1 MSEPTLEWTRLL
13 GSTTTDV
20 ANGVAIDSNNN
31 VYITGY
37 TGGSLDG
44 ETNAGGNDAFLA
56 KYDSAGT
63 KVWTKL
69 LGTSG
74 GDEGRCVAIDSNN
87 NVYITGY
94 VGGSLDGETNAGSN
108 DAFLAKYD
116 SAGTKLWTKV
126 LGTVTTETNS
136 IVDRAYGVSIDS
148 NNNVYITG
156 HTQGS
161 LDGETNAGG
170 NDAFLA
176 KYDSAGTKLWT
187 KVLGTSVSDVAYSV
201 AIDSNNNVYITGF
214 TGGSLDGETNAGGND
229 VFLAKYDS
237 AGTKVWTKVLGTV
250 TTDSNSISE
259 LALAVA
265 IDTNNNVYI
274 TGYTSG
280 TLDNQTNTG
289 SNDAFLAKYDSD
301 GTKVWTKL
309 LGTTFP
315 EFALGVAID
324 SNNNVYI
331 TGDTGGSLDGETNAG
346 FRDAFL
352 AKYDSAG
359 TKVWTKLFGTSAD
372 EFSTSV
378 AIYSNNNVYIT
389 GRTSGNLD
397 GETNAGGASSAFLSK
412 YNIPTPPLSTE
423 TEIAIEAVI
432 PTVDIT
438 QSVIVVDVVD
448 TLLTT
453 GNETE
458 KSQKRTFFLTK
469 LFNKNAGLD
478 SASGKITMT
487 RDKLLGASSVITKST
502 MVIKK
507 ALPTE
512 TITDT
517 SQLASDEAIYV
528 CMNIGDM
535 IVFNTSG
542 GNLKITKTSETQ
554 YDIYENYVDNT
565 SIRTKIMSVGATSSF
580 GTFTYVVGG
589 VSGQINSSGPAP
601 AVAPICFPA
610 GTPVTTN
617 QGQVAIE
624 KLNPDIHTI
633 RNKRI
638 VAITQTMPLFSHI
651 VSIEKDAL
659 GKNVPSATTQ
669 ISNEHEVFYKGKM
682 TRAVDLVG
690 VCKGVTQIPYNGETL
705 YNVLLKK
712 HSHMMINNLV
722 CETLHPDNIMAKIC
736 GGKYNQVEQNKICD
750 ELTSIIKANNLPAYK
765 KLYASLK

>member
-13 GSTTTDV
+13 GSTATDV

-37 TGGSLDG
+37 TGSSLDG

-74 GDEGRCVAIDSNN
+74 GDEAYHVAIDSNN

-136 IVDRAYGVSIDS
+136 IVERAYGVSIDS

-156 HTQGS
+156 FTQGS
-161 LDGETNAGG
+161 LDGQTNAGG

-187 KVLGTSVSDVAYSV
+187 KVLGTVTTDSNSISEVAYSV
-201 AIDSNNNVYITGF
+201 AIDSNNNVYITGST
-214 TGGSLDGETNAGGND
+214 TGNLDGETHAGSYD
-229 VFLAKYDS
+229 AFLAKYDS
-237 AGTKVWTKVLGTV
+237 AGTKVWTKLLGTSANEFSHV
-250 TTDSNSISE
+250 
-259 LALAVA
+259 VA
-265 IDTNNNVYI
+265 IDSNNNVYI
-274 TGYTSG
+274 TGSTSG
-280 TLDNQTNTG
+280 NLDGQTNAG
-289 SNDAFLAKYDSD
+289 GNDAFLAKYDSA

-309 LGTTFP
+309 LGTSAT
-315 EFALGVAID
+315 EYSNGVAID

-331 TGDTGGSLDGETNAG
+331 TGDTYGSLDGETSAG
-346 FRDAFL
+346 LRDAFL

-359 TKVWTKLFGTSAD
+359 TKVWTKLLGTSAI
-372 EFSTSV
+372 EFSNGV

-389 GRTSGNLD
+389 GHTSGNLD

-638 VAITQTMPLFSHI
+638 VAITQTRPLFSHI

>member
-13 GSTTTDV
+13 GSTATDV

-37 TGGSLDG
+37 TGSSLDGETNAGDLDAFLAKYESDGTKVWTRLLGTVTTETNNITDLASGVAIDSNNNVYITGQTAGALDG

-63 KVWTKL
+63 KVWTRL
-69 LGTSG
+69 LGSG
-74 GDEGRCVAIDSNN
+74 GNEVAFSVAIDSNN
-87 NVYITGY
+87 NVYVTGYTTSPVLDNQTNTGNFDIFLAKYDSTGTKVWTKLLGTVTTETNNISELALGVAIDSSNNVYITGWTAGSLVEGQTNAGGNDAFLAKY
-94 VGGSLDGETNAGSN
+94 DSAGNTEWIRQFGSGGSDIGRKVAFDSNNNVYIVGNTTGSLVEGQTNAGSN

-116 SAGTKLWTKV
+116 SAGN
-126 LGTVTTETNS
+126 TEWIRQFGSSGSDT
-136 IVDRAYGVSIDS
+136 IYG
-148 NNNVYITG
+148 
-156 HTQGS
+156 
-161 LDGETNAGG
+161 
-170 NDAFLA
+170 
-176 KYDSAGTKLWT
+176 
-187 KVLGTSVSDVAYSV
+187 V
-201 AIDSNNNVYITGF
+201 AIDSNNNVYITGL
-214 TGGSLDGETNAGGND
+214 TAGSLDNETNAGG
-229 VFLAKYDS
+229 
-237 AGTKVWTKVLGTV
+237 
-250 TTDSNSISE
+250 
-259 LALAVA
+259 
-265 IDTNNNVYI
+265 
-274 TGYTSG
+274 
-280 TLDNQTNTG
+280 
-289 SNDAFLAKYDSD
+289 NDAFLAKYDSD

-309 LGTTFP
+309 LGTS
-315 EFALGVAID
+315 AND
-324 SNNNVYI
+324 HSN
-331 TGDTGGSLDGETNAG
+331 G
-346 FRDAFL
+346 
-352 AKYDSAG
+352 
-359 TKVWTKLFGTSAD
+359 
-372 EFSTSV
+372 V
-378 AIYSNNNVYIT
+378 AIYSNNTVYIT
-389 GRTSGNLD
+389 GRTGGDLD
-397 GETNAGGASSAFLSK
+397 GETNAGGDSSAFLSK

-469 LFNKNAGLD
+469 LFNENAGLD

-512 TITDT
+512 TIIDT
-517 SQLASDEAIYV
+517 SQLASDEAFYV

-535 IVFNTSG
+535 IVFNTSSG
-542 GNLKITKTSETQ
+542 KLRLTKTSETQ

-589 VSGQINSSGPAP
+589 ISGQINSSSS
-601 AVAPICFPA
+601 VAPICFPA

-638 VAITQTMPLFSHI
+638 VAITQTRPLFTHI

-659 GKNVPSATTQ
+659 GKNVPSVTTQ
-669 ISNEHEVFYKGKM
+669 ISKEHGVFYKGKM

-690 VCKGVTQIPYNGETL
+690 VCDGVVEIPYNGETL